1 MHGLQQLIAFA
12 ETARHGSFAAAA
24 RHVGGAPSTLAKAV
38 ARLEAGLGV
47 KLFHRTTRQ
56 VRLTPDGER
65 LYERCQ
71 RVLDELDAL
80 RAEAAGTRA
89 APSGT
94 LRVDLP
100 ITYGKRVVLPVL
112 AALARR
118 HPALRFEVRL
128 QDGHA
133 DLVGDRIDLA
143 VRIGAMRD
151 SSLVARRI
159 DRQALL
165 LCASPAYLAERGTPR
180 RLEDLAGHDALTF
193 RLPSSG
199 RDRPWQFRQR
209 GAPVELH
216 PEPRLR
222 IGEGEGLVEATR
234 LGLGLCQAPDYMV
247 ADAISR
253 GELVELLPSCRPEPV
268 PISVVVPS
276 GRLMPSRVRAAVDA
290 LTAARRAGR

>member
-65 LYERCQ
+65 LHERCQ
-71 RVLDELDAL
+71 RVIDELESL

-118 HPALRFEVRL
+118 HPALRIEVRL
-128 QDGHA
+128 QDGYA
-133 DLVGDRIDLA
+133 DLVGDRVDLA

-165 LCASPAYLAERGTPR
+165 LCASASYLAERGTPR

-209 GAPVELH
+209 GAPVELQ

-222 IGEGEGLVEATR
+222 IGEGEGLVEAAR

-290 LTAARRAGR
+290 LTAARRAER